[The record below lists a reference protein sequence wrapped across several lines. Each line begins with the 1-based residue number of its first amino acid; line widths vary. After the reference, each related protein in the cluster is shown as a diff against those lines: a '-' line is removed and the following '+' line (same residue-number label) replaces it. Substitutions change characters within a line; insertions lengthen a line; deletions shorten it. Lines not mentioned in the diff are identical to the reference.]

1 MITVEECGVDVLLFE
16 SKGEELLD
24 IKCFRGDRADTSAEE
39 IKAAIHSGIM
49 QHRLQPNIASPHA
62 PTLGVEPRD
71 MEEFV
76 KDLPTTA

>member
-1 MITVEECGVDVLLFE
+1 MFTAEENALDVLLFE

-24 IKCFRGDRADTSAEE
+24 IKCFRGNRADTSAEE

-49 QHRLQPNIASPHA
+49 QYKLQPSIGSPRA

-71 MEEFV
+71 MAEFV
-76 KDLPTTA
+76 KGLPTNS